1 MGYERFILN
10 KRFFSKIFSIL
21 LFIAFVA
28 TVFLFPNWYLT
39 QVNKVRGMYLVWKGD
54 RALRKLEI
62 QKAIGY
68 YLNGLELYPGHYGA
82 WFNLGNIYVL
92 YEDYYS
98 AADAYENAIK
108 YNPNYV
114 IARMNYGIISAE
126 RLGDFDGAIDQYN
139 TILGIRRKLVYIPY
153 VFNNL
158 KSYKT
163 NIGLAYYNMGVAYR
177 QKSIY
182 EENARGY
189 QEELNLKKSIS
200 YYKEAIKILKD
211 NYDAYYNL
219 ALAFHLYGDLRSA
232 GLAYC
237 KAIEIEPLNYD
248 AHYNLALLLRELK
261 FYKEAIVEMQ
271 KATLL
276 ITENDGSS
284 YRQQYVFQVLN
295 DISRR
300 FMETKGKI
308 NYIVENENE
317 NESTME
323 AAANSI
329 NFDTGHFTLDS
340 DFDKS
345 MYKNF
350 KKCGSMKLF
359 VEEGTDVDDIL
370 TRETF

>member
-1 MGYERFILN
+1 MNRRI
-10 KRFFSKIFSIL
+10 FSKIFSIL
-21 LFIAFVA
+21 FVIAFVV
-28 TVFLFPNWYLT
+28 TVFLFPNWYVT
-39 QVNKVRGMYLVWKGD
+39 QINKVRGMYLVWKGD

-62 QKAIGY
+62 QDAIGY
-68 YLNGLELYPGHYGA
+68 YLKGLEFYPGHYSA

-189 QEELNLKKSIS
+189 QEELNLKKSIT

-219 ALAFHLYGDLRSA
+219 GLAFQLYGIVALDFRFQARDIDIDDFRDRYAVKADL
-232 GLAYC
+232 
-237 KAIEIEPLNYD
+237 
-248 AHYNLALLLRELK
+248 
-261 FYKEAIVEMQ
+261 
-271 KATLL
+271 
-276 ITENDGSS
+276 
-284 YRQQYVFQVLN
+284 
-295 DISRR
+295 
-300 FMETKGKI
+300 
-308 NYIVENENE
+308 
-317 NESTME
+317 
-323 AAANSI
+323 
-329 NFDTGHFTLDS
+329 
-340 DFDKS
+340 
-345 MYKNF
+345 
-350 KKCGSMKLF
+350 
-359 VEEGTDVDDIL
+359 
-370 TRETF
+370 